1 MPKTK
6 NVKKAA
12 AATAKS
18 IRAVMKASGDVFMS
32 VQSALGNGAFNL
44 KTAKGKVVRCG
55 RISRGLRISVG
66 QIVVTEGEHSLG
78 VEVIGVIGDRAEA
91 YAAFKEASEVKQGI
105 APRFVASYRSE
116 HEAEWDTFLADWNA
130 KHPKLSKE
138 EKAASAAASV
148 ASEEEEI
155 ASVTSEEVK
164 KRKGPKKLSEM
175 TAEELAA
182 HKARV
187 AAKQAA
193 KAAPT
198 VEEVE
203 AKAAAPF
210 VLAPAPAPA
219 PAAEAPAAEVAE
231 APAAEVA
238 EAEAEEEASLE
249 ARTFTS
255 GGQKYI
261 RLWNTDTESWAS
273 GHLWLPKKKGTSL
286 TYGSYVGE
294 LMVDG
299 SINPDSDEPEMP

>member
-1 MPKTK
+1 MTSIEMINTLPLDKLLAIMSACNAALVARAGGAVLPLPLAAGGK
-6 NVKKAA
+6 VKKVKEEPKGPKVKRV
-12 AATAKS
+12 TQ
-18 IRAVMKASGDVFMS
+18 G
-32 VQSALGNGAFNL
+32 SAWADFT
-44 KTAKGKVVRCG
+44 KMIC
-55 RISRGLRISVG
+55 S
-66 QIVVTEGEHSLG
+66 E
-78 VEVIGVIGDRAEA
+78 RAEA

-116 HEAEWDTFLADWNA
+116 HEAEWDTFQADWNA

-249 ARTFTS
+249 PRTFTS